1 MSSTNAPTLTADEID
16 DVLYFTRVNEVE
28 DLKSTIAELAQ
39 KYNCQPKDVV
49 EAAVDPESG
58 NSSLHYC
65 AANGLAGKTNPTFP
79 SHTDFVTN
87 HVSQTDLF
95 PVLAE
100 YFSTPASL
108 NRQNAQGS
116 TPLHWAALNGHLA
129 VVKQLVGAG
138 ADMWTKNEAGH
149 LAMFEAERADKG
161 DVVQFLL
168 EAGGKDVERVGAEA
182 GVSEEDMKDM
192 DVEEDAG
199 EGGSGD
205 IKMSMGDTN

>member
-28 DLKSTIAELAQ
+28 DLKTTIAELAQ

-65 AANGLAGKTNPTFP
+65 AANGLA
-79 SHTDFVTN
+79 
-87 HVSQTDLF
+87 DLF
-95 PVLAE
+95 PILAE

-168 EAGGKDVERVGAEA
+168 EAGGKDVERVGAEG

-192 DVEEDAG
+192 EVEEDAG

-205 IKMSMGDTN
+205 IKMSMGDTS